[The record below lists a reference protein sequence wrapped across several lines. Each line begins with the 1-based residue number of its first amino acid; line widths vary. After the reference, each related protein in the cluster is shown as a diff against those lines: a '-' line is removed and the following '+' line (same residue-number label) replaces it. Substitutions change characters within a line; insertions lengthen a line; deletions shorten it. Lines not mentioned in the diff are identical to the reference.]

1 MSFSSVVLPLCAVL
15 AAMALPVQAA
25 INAQLARG
33 LGNPVAAV
41 AVSFGAG
48 LVLLVLLVLT
58 VFRDLPPA
66 SEIVRIPPW
75 LFFAGG
81 SLGVLYLIGNV
92 VLVPRLG
99 AAAMFS
105 FAIAGQLIA
114 SGNPAAVAAG
124 LRVVGLC
131 AGSHVRDGHGD
142 RLRAAGADVICH
154 SFAEVRQLLGH
165 EA

>member
-1 MSFSSVVLPLCAVL
+1 MSLSSVLLPLCAVL

-25 INAQLARG
+25 INAQLARA

-41 AVSFGAG
+41 AVSFCAG
-48 LVLLVLLVLT
+48 LVLLVVLVLT

-66 SEIVRIPPW
+66 GEIVRIPPW
-75 LFFAGG
+75 LFVCGG

-105 FAIAGQLIA
+105 FAIAGQLT
-114 SGNPAAVAAG
+114 AALLLDKIGFLG
-124 LRVVGLC
+124 LAVREISVG
-131 AGSHVRDGHGD
+131 
-142 RLRAAGADVICH
+142 RLAGAALVMVG
-154 SFAEVRQLLGH
+154 AVMVRSL
-165 EA
+165 

>member
-1 MSFSSVVLPLCAVL
+1 MTPSAILLPLCALL

-25 INAQLARG
+25 VNAQLARA

-48 LVLLVLLVLT
+48 LILLVLLVLT
-58 VFRDLPPA
+58 VFRDLPPL
-66 SEIVRIPPW
+66 SEVGRIPAW
-75 LFFAGG
+75 LFFTGG

-105 FAIAGQLIA
+105 FAIAGQLM
-114 SGNPAAVAAG
+114 AALLLDRIGFLG
-124 LRVVGLC
+124 LAVREISVG
-131 AGSHVRDGHGD
+131 
-142 RLRAAGADVICH
+142 RLAGAALVLVG
-154 SFAEVRQLLGH
+154 AVMVRSL
-165 EA
+165 

>member
-1 MSFSSVVLPLCAVL
+1 MSLSSVLLPLCAVL

-25 INAQLARG
+25 INSQLARA

-66 SEIVRIPPW
+66 SDIVRIPPW
-75 LFFAGG
+75 LFVAGG

-105 FAIAGQLIA
+105 FAIAGQLT
-114 SGNPAAVAAG
+114 AALILDKIGFLG
-124 LRVVGLC
+124 LAVREISVG
-131 AGSHVRDGHGD
+131 
-142 RLRAAGADVICH
+142 RLAGAALVMVG
-154 SFAEVRQLLGH
+154 AVMVRSL
-165 EA
+165 